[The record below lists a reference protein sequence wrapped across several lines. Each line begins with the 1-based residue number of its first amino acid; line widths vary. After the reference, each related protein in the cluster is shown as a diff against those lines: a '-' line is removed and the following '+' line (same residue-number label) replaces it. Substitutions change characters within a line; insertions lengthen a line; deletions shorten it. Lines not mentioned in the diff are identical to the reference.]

1 MSVSTSLLS
10 ARRWLLLCVA
20 ALSLGL
26 MFATRPAQAAESAL
40 EHGDVVV
47 NGVKLHYIAEGQG
60 EPVLLIHGWP
70 QSAFAWR
77 NVLPLLAKSGHRVW
91 AIEYRGAG
99 RSEKP
104 AGGYDIDTLAEDVHA
119 FIEAKQL
126 NSSGRGVDIVTHD
139 VGSWIGHALATNHP
153 KDVRRLVLSE
163 VLLPAPA
170 PAASGVPSDAANLR
184 TWQFSFNRLND
195 LPEALVQGN
204 ERAYL
209 SFIFDTKSVRGWKI
223 DPAMLD
229 QYVRE
234 YQTPGTLRASFNLY
248 RANFSEAGIA
258 QAKARAEKRVTAP
271 VLAIGG
277 GGGVRDLL
285 QKSIQPIADD
295 VQGAVLAGCGHFL
308 PDECPDEFARAVTDF
323 WSSRR

>member
-1 MSVSTSLLS
+1 
-10 ARRWLLLCVA
+10 
-20 ALSLGL
+20 
-26 MFATRPAQAAESAL
+26 
-40 EHGDVVV
+40 
-47 NGVKLHYIAEGQG
+47 
-60 EPVLLIHGWP
+60 VLLIQVAAERLRVAQRAAAAGE
-70 QSAFAWR
+70 
-77 NVLPLLAKSGHRVW
+77 SGHRVW
-91 AIEYRGAG
+91 AIEYRSAGAA
-99 RSEKP
+99 RSRP
-104 AGGYDIDTLAEDVHA
+104 AADIDTLAEDVHA

-126 NSSGRGVDIVTHD
+126 NGSGRGVDIVT
-139 VGSWIGHALATNHP
+139 
-153 KDVRRLVLSE
+153 RRRVVDRARARDQPSE
-163 VLLPAPA
+163 GRAAPRPGGVLLPAPA

-195 LPEALVQGN
+195 LGSARAGQRTRLPVLHLRHQ
-204 ERAYL
+204 ERSRL
-209 SFIFDTKSVRGWKI
+209 KI

-258 QAKARAEKRVTAP
+258 QAKARAEKRVTVP